1 MGNEQSQQESAEG
14 TSSRVGNGVGGP
26 QSNAIVS
33 NRTGTEEEDVGVA
46 SPPDVDLSNLSE
58 EERKMILSVMA
69 RAQDLDKDITQ
80 RRRSAELVRAES
92 LPNSV
97 TTQMCPACHASEL
110 TIRTSF
116 KCSKCWKSFCE
127 KCGQCPVSE
136 GKKLSW
142 MCNSCIQQIQSSNR
156 SKVKSQPTRESQEN
170 VRRVDASGEILS
182 EKISKSDKAEEL
194 VGKCHIR
201 SPAKT
206 RRESVEV
213 VVTDDTQPETK
224 PRSVQKSKDGIVRVT
239 RPASTVNGDAAP
251 PHRTQRI
258 SRPIQV
264 VAKSEAVVPRK
275 LITVEAKSK
284 KQKSEIKTS
293 TDTTPKR
300 VTKSKSPPEN
310 TSPKKVHAKSSSVIK
325 STSSSVEP
333 EIPVSAVKS
342 KETIKEGSKEKSKVV
357 PVVTSSTVDTVTT
370 SVSTT
375 VLQTSPIMD
384 RPIISVDVTV
394 VSRSSTTTNV
404 ILTTSSKSGMTNT
417 IANISSVTVTSKSK
431 AANNIRSST
440 VSILPPHHH
449 ESTAKSQLQEKPVSI
464 HAPTQ
469 SRSNKAE
476 TDEEKTI
483 LSGNKT
489 SEEWVLNKEE
499 NQLLLST
506 KTEEWAD
513 EPNQNNIPRSRKP
526 DEQISGIEQSPLSR
540 MMKADKWKTEQDKTT
555 YRSSSTAEEWISGV
569 EQNELTRHIIS
580 EERRASLDSNIITRS
595 KKSEEQIIGSE
606 KSTVKKSE
614 DWSINSEN
622 LSGIEELTKDVE
634 LSTLS
639 RLNKSKEWTNADI
652 STLSKVKGTEQ
663 LAESPIKLIDS
674 SSGVIKAA
682 ENRIESHRVELTTSR
697 DISSNNG
704 LSPSDQ
710 LGTNYQI
717 KPLQETNNQA
727 QSKHKPRT
735 IDLQPQKKVKQKV
748 ETADWSPVSDL
759 SPILDVSPSLEA
771 AERELMEKFRHRSD
785 SEGNAT
791 QTTTSSTIPRA
802 TSGTISGMLADFNKA
817 LGLLDTS
824 PIEDV
829 QKKDKSLSQSP
840 PAVSTPIAPVTT
852 ESAVYHPVR
861 QQRNQQQPGTPRRTR
876 RLPQPTVEQMQAAV
890 AMAAHGPRDKQSIAM
905 TSVSSGSTS
914 LPVTTSQRPVSPI
927 MPWRTIDSYL
937 MSDAD
942 EYDGC
947 TVTLHDITS
956 TVSTSSIENIPI
968 TTVAPSQ
975 SADVITEQSLTQS
988 PEKSTVSDQPEVP
1001 VTYTSL
1007 SLSLSKETEDQLELD
1022 SIKLNKL
1029 RRKLPSVPST
1039 DYGKIPNG
1047 TKRSKDRTRTLSTGA
1062 TPLFTQELLTNG
1074 EVPLD
1079 DFSQTEDA
1087 SKLKLNTQQRSSSAD
1102 GDYVHNKSPT
1112 RQAYSPEPAHSF
1124 ASKKE
1129 LSISQGNLSYLR
1141 TPSPLLGSESRQ
1153 LTGAGTNLP
1162 VYMKTLKQQLRDEL
1176 KAVTEE
1182 RKRAQEVRKERDFY
1196 LNSEQDSYITQPWQE
1211 DTSSLQY
1218 DTLATH
1224 RKLLH
1229 TTPAPSTV
1237 SRRQTS
1243 PHTSPRK
1250 GRRRHTSDV
1259 SLRPFSPIKEDR
1271 SSEADSKPIKTSPA
1285 EPEVIKM
1292 DELNALEKTKET
1304 TGTEIEQY
1312 FQQYSDELAKIRTE
1326 ESSNLSTTPPF
1337 VSDSWLKNSNSCYLT
1352 TERSKKQRKE
1362 KKSRKPRSWHPS
1374 PYVSEDEDEQMTREE
1389 KKAKIKA
1396 EIARRRQQIEE
1407 NTRLHEELI
1416 KLAKSREKAEQIEYN
1431 SSYKISPTID
1441 RPTMYR
1447 QSHTT
1452 STSSRTADSML
1463 PGDTTSVLQAI
1474 DEILRKE
1481 TQGVSSVRSS
1491 QYFSSPTPSVYST
1504 MPRSRYSAHE
1514 SSWYQRESSSSTVQF
1529 PDNTA
1534 EDESIARIASTFPTD
1549 TVQSSNILI
1558 NKPTPLIELETPT
1571 DTDPTPAMPLL
1582 PDMPSRSRKLL
1593 EDLGSSPIGNQTG
1606 RTETVQTQYVRQ
1618 CSDSDKQSHI
1628 DSESMTD
1635 NTLLR
1640 QMRKMQRQTVIRT
1653 PQKYEFPVK
1662 RILLTRDPK
1671 DRSVSGNGLGM
1682 KVVGGKEIPG
1692 GNGLIGAYVAKVCPG
1707 GVVETL
1713 GEVKE
1718 GNQVLE
1724 WNGVPLT
1731 GKTYEEVQKIIS
1743 VMADEVEIVIR
1754 SDFNMLE
1761 AASSSQCISPRDGI
1775 SPCSTPSDSLKAGTP
1790 GGRTPSPSSSLT
1802 ARKISSPASTPSSIS
1817 TPIYN
1822 NVTSSHLAAVDKDE
1836 QQGTLSKNYSANFTS
1851 LRRQPFRSSSQH
1863 GTS

>member
-14 TSSRVGNGVGGP
+14 TSSRIGNGAGGP
-26 QSNAIVS
+26 QSNAMVS
-33 NRTGTEEEDVGVA
+33 HRTGTEEEDVGVA

-97 TTQMCPACHASEL
+97 TTQIMCPSCHATEL
-110 TIRTSF
+110 TIRTSI

-127 KCGQCPVSE
+127 KCGQCPIVE
-136 GKKLSW
+136 GKKYSW
-142 MCNSCIQQIQSSNR
+142 MCNSCIQQIQCSNK
-156 SKVKSQPTRESQEN
+156 SKVKSQSTREAQEN
-170 VRRVDASGEILS
+170 VRRADASGEIMPEKHKKS
-182 EKISKSDKAEEL
+182 EKSEEI

-224 PRSVQKSKDGIVRVT
+224 PRGVQKSKDGIVRVT
-239 RPASTVNGDAAP
+239 RPVTTANGDAAP

-275 LITVEAKSK
+275 LINVETKVKKQHAEAKS
-284 KQKSEIKTS
+284 SPEVS
-293 TDTTPKR
+293 PKR
-300 VTKSKSPPEN
+300 IAKVKSPTEN
-310 TSPKKVHAKSSSVIK
+310 VSNKKVHVKAPSVVK
-325 STSSSVEP
+325 VTSSHEP
-333 EIPVSAVKS
+333 GVAKS
-342 KETIKEGSKEKSKVV
+342 KEPIKDESKEISVIA
-357 PVVTSSTVDTVTT
+357 TTTTTTTVDTVIS
-370 SVSTT
+370 SVITT
-375 VLQTSPIMD
+375 VSQTSPIMD

-417 IANISSVTVTSKSK
+417 IANISTVTVTSKSN

-440 VSILPPHHH
+440 VSILPPQPL
-449 ESTAKSQLQEKPVSI
+449 ESSCKTQLQEKSTSV
-464 HAPTQ
+464 HATTLP
-469 SRSNKAE
+469 RIKKAE
-476 TDEEKTI
+476 GNKEKAI
-483 LSGNKT
+483 LSQNKT
-489 SEEWVLNKEE
+489 SEEWISNKEE
-499 NQLLLST
+499 NQSFPS
-506 KTEEWAD
+506 KEAEECTD
-513 EPNQNNIPRSRKP
+513 ETNQNNLPESRKP
-526 DEQISGIEQSPLSR
+526 EEQIVGTEQGPLR
-540 MMKADKWKTEQDKTT
+540 MMKTEKWKTEQEKPI
-555 YRSSSTAEEWISGV
+555 YRSSADEWISSA
-569 EQNELTRHIIS
+569 EQDTLSRRIICD
-580 EERRASLDSNIITRS
+580 ERRSSLDSSIITRG
-595 KKSEEQIIGSE
+595 KKREEQITGLE
-606 KSTVKKSE
+606 KTTITKTE

-622 LSGIEELTKDVE
+622 LSGNHVSEELTKGVE
-634 LSTLS
+634 LSALS
-639 RLNKSKEWTNADI
+639 RLNKSKEWTSADI
-652 STLSKVKGTEQ
+652 STLSKVKDSEQ

-674 SSGVIKAA
+674 SSSVIKAA
-682 ENRIESHRVELTTSR
+682 ENRMDSHRIELTSSR
-697 DISSNNG
+697 DSTNNNG
-704 LSPSDQ
+704 LSSSDQ

-717 KPLQETNNQA
+717 KPLQDNANQG
-727 QSKHKPRT
+727 QNKQKPRT

-771 AERELMEKFRHRSD
+771 AEQELIEKFRHRSD
-785 SEGNAT
+785 SEGNAN
-791 QTTTSSTIPRA
+791 QTSTSSNIPRA

-829 QKKDKSLSQSP
+829 QKKEKSLSESP
-840 PAVSTPIAPVTT
+840 PAVSTPVAPVTT

-876 RLPQPTVEQMQAAV
+876 RLPQPTMEQMQAAV

-905 TSVSSGSTS
+905 TSVSTGSTS

-942 EYDGC
+942 EYDGR
-947 TVTLHDITS
+947 TVTLHDISSTVTTS
-956 TVSTSSIENIPI
+956 TAESVPI

-975 SADVITEQSLTQS
+975 SADITITESSELS
-988 PEKSTVSDQPEVP
+988 PDKSAVSDQSEVSN
-1001 VTYTSL
+1001 SL
-1007 SLSLSKETEDQLELD
+1007 TTLSYSLAQDTEEQLELD
-1022 SIKLNKL
+1022 SIKLSKL
-1029 RRKLPSVPST
+1029 RRKLPSVPSA
-1039 DYGKIPNG
+1039 DYGKIPSG

-1062 TPLFTQELLTNG
+1062 TPLYTQELLSNG
-1074 EVPLD
+1074 ETPLEEVPQSD
-1079 DFSQTEDA
+1079 DTLSK
-1087 SKLKLNTQQRSSSAD
+1087 SKLNPQQRSSSAD
-1102 GDYVHNKSPT
+1102 GDYVRNISPT

-1124 ASKKE
+1124 ASRKE
-1129 LSISQGNLSYLR
+1129 LSVSQGNLSYLR

-1153 LTGAGTNLP
+1153 ITGAGTNLP

-1196 LNSEQDSYITQPWQE
+1196 LNTEQESYMPQPWQE
-1211 DTSSLQY
+1211 DTSLQY

-1229 TTPAPSTV
+1229 TTPAPSTIA
-1237 SRRQTS
+1237 RRQTS

-1271 SSEADSKPIKTSPA
+1271 SSEGDSKPIKTSPI
-1285 EPEVIKM
+1285 EPEVAKM
-1292 DELNALEKTKET
+1292 EELNSLEKSKET

-1312 FQQYSDELAKIRTE
+1312 FQQYSEELAKIRTE
-1326 ESSNLSTTPPF
+1326 NGANISTTPPF

-1352 TERSKKQRKE
+1352 TERKKQRKE

-1407 NTRLHEELI
+1407 NTRLHEELM

-1431 SSYKISPTID
+1431 SSYKMSPTLD
-1441 RPTMYR
+1441 TMYR
-1447 QSHTT
+1447 TSHTT
-1452 STSSRTADSML
+1452 TTTSSRTADSML

-1491 QYFSSPTPSVYST
+1491 QYFSSPTSSVYST
-1504 MPRSRYSAHE
+1504 MPRSRYTPHE
-1514 SSWYQRESSSSTVQF
+1514 SSWYQRESSTGTVQF

-1549 TVQSSNILI
+1549 SVQSSNILI

-1593 EDLGSSPIGNQTG
+1593 EDLGSSPIGSQAG
-1606 RTETVQTQYVRQ
+1606 RSETVQTQYVRQ
-1618 CSDSDKQSHI
+1618 CGDTDKQSHI
-1628 DSESMTD
+1628 DTESMTD
-1635 NTLLR
+1635 NALLR

-1682 KVVGGKEIPG
+1682 KVIGGKEIPG
-1692 GNGLIGAYVAKVCPG
+1692 GNGLMGAYVAKVCPG

-1743 VMADEVEIVIR
+1743 VTADEVEIVIR

-1761 AASSSQCISPRDGI
+1761 PMSSNQSISPRDGI

-1790 GGRTPSPSSSLT
+1790 GGRTPSPSSLS
-1802 ARKISSPASTPSSIS
+1802 ARKIGSPASTPSSIS
-1817 TPIYN
+1817 TPTYN
-1822 NVTSSHLAAVDKDE
+1822 NVTSSHLAAVDKAQTNNRE
-1836 QQGTLSKNYSANFTS
+1836 HYRRTTVQTLPRYVGNHFAAHPSMEHRDS
-1851 LRRQPFRSSSQH
+1851 
-1863 GTS
+1863 